1 LSKFATT
8 LKDEITRLGRKEAK
22 RLALPLK
29 QRITA
34 LERLLRQ
41 QRLAMTHLS
50 KQAVAASKAVV
61 ATPPAAPTADR
72 DQSRLG
78 PRSIKSQRKRLG
90 LSQMEFAKLAGVT
103 HVCVYL
109 WESGKTK
116 PRGRNRE
123 ALLKLRTIG
132 VRDARRQLDGA
143 TSSERSRAPRQAG
156 KPRQKSQGGDAYRR
170 AIAAQALRRRERS

>member
-22 RLALPLK
+22 RPALPLK
-29 QRITA
+29 QRIA
-34 LERLLRQ
+34 APERLFRQ
-41 QRLAMTHLS
+41 QRLAMTQLS
-50 KQAVAASKAVV
+50 RQAVAASKAVV
-61 ATPPAAPTADR
+61 ATPEAAPNADG

-78 PRSIKSQRKRLG
+78 PRSIKSQRKRLR

-116 PRGRNRE
+116 RRGRNRE
-123 ALLKLRTIG
+123 SLLKLRTIG

-143 TSSERSRAPRQAG
+143 VPSKPSRAPR
-156 KPRQKSQGGDAYRR
+156 PRAQPSATRQGGGGYRR
-170 AIAAQALRRRERS
+170 AIASQALRRRRRA

>member
-1 LSKFATT
+1 VSKFATT

-41 QRLAMTHLS
+41 QRLAMTQLS
-50 KQAVAASKAVV
+50 KQTAAASKAGP
-61 ATPPAAPTADR
+61 AISPPASTADEDR
-72 DQSRLG
+72 SRLG

-90 LSQMEFAKLAGVT
+90 LSQMEFGKLAGVT

-116 PRGRNRE
+116 PRGGNRE
-123 ALLKLRTIG
+123 ALLKLRALG
-132 VRDARRQLDGA
+132 VKDARRQLDGA
-143 TSSERSRAPRQAG
+143 GSARPSR
-156 KPRQKSQGGDAYRR
+156 KSQQR
-170 AIAAQALRRRERS
+170 AKPSAPKRGSTPYQRAVAATLRRRRQT

>member
-29 QRITA
+29 QRIGV

-41 QRLAMTHLS
+41 QRLAMTQLS
-50 KQAVAASKAVV
+50 KQAVAASKAAV
-61 ATPPAAPTADR
+61 ATPAAAQTADR

-90 LSQMEFAKLAGVT
+90 LSQMEFAKLAGVSR
-103 HVCVYL
+103 VAVNL

-123 ALLKLRTIG
+123 SLLKLRTIG
-132 VRDARRQLDGA
+132 ARDARRQLDGSA
-143 TSSERSRAPRQAG
+143 SSKTKRAPSGRMKLRKQ
-156 KPRQKSQGGDAYRR
+156 QGGGFLEAVE
-170 AIAAQALRRRERS
+170 ASLRRRQRR